1 MNTGE
6 HICQSLVD
14 TIVKLSVTWIDRL
27 DAEITESHV
36 LEYTKGAL
44 GRHFEDLSI
53 QDYTALGEYLMDI
66 GAIDCIEKQDVYNSL
81 WNTIEIELSKLY
93 A

>member
-1 MNTGE
+1 M
-6 HICQSLVD
+6 D
-14 TIVKLSVTWIDRL
+14 T
-27 DAEITESHV
+27 EITASHV

-44 GRHFEDLSI
+44 GRHFKDLSI
-53 QDYTALGEYLMDI
+53 ADYTALGQHLIDTGM
-66 GAIDCIEKQDVYNSL
+66 IDCIEKDNVYNSV